1 MVGAVQA
8 PLVGAVGLRANSR
21 ASQSWLP
28 RAVHEWLQGAVQA
41 PLLCSPRG
49 LPRMQLPLLHVP
61 KDQVDL
67 SRFLPALCQLRFAC
81 GIPTLQPLPARC
93 QTMIR
98 SLVQLMF
105 PAQRWT
111 PLSFCQPMPAGLP
124 SLPPALC
131 QPMPALSQPAP
142 ALGQPM
148 PALCRPMPCCLIPL
162 VIPDKRSTPLSFYLV
177 GFGS

>member
-1 MVGAVQA
+1 MVGAVHVQA

-28 RAVHEWLQGAVQA
+28 RAVHEWLTR
-41 PLLCSPRG
+41 L
-49 LPRMQLPLLHVP
+49 QLPLLHIP
-61 KDQVDL
+61 KEQVL
-67 SRFLPALCQLRFAC
+67 LLLFLPALCSAC
-81 GIPTLQPLPARC
+81 GIPSLSPLPARC
-93 QTMIR
+93 QPMPR
-98 SLVQLMF
+98 SLVHLMF

-111 PLSFCQPMPAGLP
+111 PLSFRQPMPAGLP